1 MANRGGNAQYDTAQV
16 IKNSFQEED
25 NSELEDSDVES
36 GEKDHLSEYSNY
48 SDIES
53 LEESCSDGDEVNN
66 CSTRGNGDQ
75 SSRER
80 GQGGVVQVNARVADQ
95 TQNIYVGKNGT
106 IWQKQPPVTAR
117 RQTQDIIRLAPGI
130 TSAVNFTSTKQA
142 FSSFITEVMIDLLVM
157 DTDREAR
164 RKIDEWNLEH
174 PDLQRTWIPV
184 DDTEITAFIGLNLL
198 AGLHKSN
205 HEPISTLWSEKEGRS
220 VYIATMSRN
229 RFTDILRY
237 LRFDNRATREERRA
251 TDKLAA
257 FRDFWTLFQ
266 AQLRK
271 FYIPGTDLCVD
282 EQLVAFRGRC
292 SFRQYIPSKP
302 AKYGIKIWWCCDAQ
316 TSYPLNGQVYLGKQP
331 DQPREVGQGA
341 RVFKDMVA
349 PWYRSGKNVT
359 ADNFFT
365 SIPLAEDL
373 LQNGLTYVGTI
384 RSNKAEIPAEMK
396 PNNNREV
403 YSSMFGFK
411 DQVTLVSYVPKK
423 DKSVKA
429 LSTMHHDTAVEGED
443 RKPEIILHY
452 NATKSG
458 VDNLDYLCT
467 LYTCRRKVNR
477 WPVVLFGNCNDVG
490 AVAAFVTW
498 MAKYPEWKSSE
509 GGRRRRV
516 FLLELGHELVMPNI
530 KRRAAI
536 SGLRSSI
543 RMAISLVGVNPAAA
557 QDVQVQGSVGQKRRC
572 SFCSRK
578 DDKKVRRVCDSCY
591 KHVCPTHSKQQIIC
605 VECQQR

>member
-1 MANRGGNAQYDTAQV
+1 MANRGGNAQYDTAEV
-16 IKNSFQEED
+16 IKTIFQEED

-36 GEKDHLSEYSNY
+36 GEEDHLSEYSNY

-53 LEESCSDGDEVNN
+53 LEKSCSDEDEVNN
-66 CSTRGNGDQ
+66 CSTRDNGDQ

-117 RQTQDIIRLAPGI
+117 RRTQDIIRQAPGI

-157 DTDREAR
+157 DTNREAR

-174 PDLQRTWIPV
+174 PDLRRAWIPI
-184 DDTEITAFIGLNLL
+184 DDTEMIAFIGLNLL

-205 HEPISTLWSEKEGRS
+205 HEPISTLWSEKEGRP

-251 TDKLAA
+251 TDKLAT

-292 SFRQYIPSKP
+292 PFRQYIPSKP

-341 RVFKDMVA
+341 RVVKDMVA
-349 PWYRSGKNVT
+349 PWYRSGRNVT

-396 PNNNREV
+396 PNKNREV

-458 VDNLDYLCT
+458 VDNLDHLCP
-467 LYTCRRKVNR
+467 LYTYRRKVNR
-477 WPVVLFGNCNDVG
+477 WPVVQFGNRIDVG

-498 MAKYPEWKSSE
+498 MAKYSEWKSSE

-543 RMAISLVGVNPAAA
+543 RMAISLVRVNPAAA

-578 DDKKVRRVCDSCY
+578 DDKRIRRVCDSCY
-591 KHVCPTHSKQQIIC
+591 KHVCPAHSKQQIIC